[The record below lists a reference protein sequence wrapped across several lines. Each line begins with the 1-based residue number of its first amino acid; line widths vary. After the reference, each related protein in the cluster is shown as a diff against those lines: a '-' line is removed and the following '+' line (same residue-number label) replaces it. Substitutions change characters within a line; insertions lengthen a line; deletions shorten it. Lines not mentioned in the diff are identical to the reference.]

1 MPGVTAVGSQG
12 KVQVWGTNEDFM
24 EAGLFEQSFRGEN
37 FLVRKQRELTGSS
50 RMGMLCS
57 RRARVT

>member
-12 KVQVWGTNEDFM
+12 RVQVWGTNEDFM

-37 FLVRKQRELTGSS
+37 FLVRH
-50 RMGMLCS
+50 
-57 RRARVT
+57 AI